1 MSNFA
6 CNNATQLNS
15 YCCKPFQ
22 SDTNAIKGVK
32 ILCYCVLLLM
42 SVIGNTLLVAII
54 KTNKRLQTITNYLIA
69 NVAAS
74 DIINTLLVVPRKITE
89 ILLGPR
95 SWLVSGLLGSILCKS
110 ISFLQDITTAVSII
124 SLVVITTDRYRGI
137 VFPFQKQL
145 MGPAKLCKVIIPL
158 IWIVSMPFHL
168 VYFDIFHTETNNGET
183 TCRPLWSPESQK
195 TSFTVI
201 FVCLIVVP
209 ACVITFLY
217 LRIIH
222 NLKRNRAALSQGP
235 LRKRLKEDVKVVRN
249 IIAIL
254 VVFVACMTPIS
265 IYGMLVIFV
274 WDKKVPCGIENYG
287 FAAHFILYTNASV
300 NPWIYF
306 VLNDKYRRCFGNIL
320 RKLRIVRKEKK
331 SRGGSPLALE
341 MSGFRPTA

>member
-124 SLVVITTDRYRGI
+124 
-137 VFPFQKQL
+137 
-145 MGPAKLCKVIIPL
+145 
-158 IWIVSMPFHL
+158 
-168 VYFDIFHTETNNGET
+168 
-183 TCRPLWSPESQK
+183 
-195 TSFTVI
+195 
-201 FVCLIVVP
+201 
-209 ACVITFLY
+209 
-217 LRIIH
+217 
-222 NLKRNRAALSQGP
+222 
-235 LRKRLKEDVKVVRN
+235 
-249 IIAIL
+249 
-254 VVFVACMTPIS
+254 
-265 IYGMLVIFV
+265 
-274 WDKKVPCGIENYG
+274 
-287 FAAHFILYTNASV
+287 
-300 NPWIYF
+300 
-306 VLNDKYRRCFGNIL
+306 
-320 RKLRIVRKEKK
+320 K
-331 SRGGSPLALE
+331 SRGHHH
-341 MSGFRPTA
+341 

>member
-1 MSNFA
+1 MYYQCIVHVF
-6 CNNATQLNS
+6 
-15 YCCKPFQ
+15 Y
-22 SDTNAIKGVK
+22 
-32 ILCYCVLLLM
+32 ILCTCCLYNSIYWEGWHILM

-95 SWLVSGLLGSILCKS
+95 SWLVSGLLGSILCKR

-183 TCRPLWSPESQK
+183 
-195 TSFTVI
+195 
-201 FVCLIVVP
+201 
-209 ACVITFLY
+209 
-217 LRIIH
+217 
-222 NLKRNRAALSQGP
+222 
-235 LRKRLKEDVKVVRN
+235 
-249 IIAIL
+249 
-254 VVFVACMTPIS
+254 
-265 IYGMLVIFV
+265 
-274 WDKKVPCGIENYG
+274 
-287 FAAHFILYTNASV
+287 
-300 NPWIYF
+300 
-306 VLNDKYRRCFGNIL
+306 
-320 RKLRIVRKEKK
+320 KK
-331 SRGGSPLALE
+331 SAACPCRANRSDQCDVE
-341 MSGFRPTA
+341 S